1 MPVPRVSREV
11 PVELFG
17 DYVNWLIAAGLLQIA
32 GAAACAWLAWRGKR
46 EVALILLAGSGLVF
60 AQLALSG
67 HGFTDAGLGGLARLA
82 KLRSLR
88 LFETGVTTNGV
99 AVLKRQLPQLQ
110 VEAWG
115 RDAHD

>member
-1 MPVPRVSREV
+1 MRIQYLDLFGHQLSDASV
-11 PVELFG
+11 PV
-17 DYVNWLIAAGLLQIA
+17 LIRMTDLQ
-32 GAAACAWLAWRGKR
+32 
-46 EVALILLAGSGLVF
+46 E
-60 AQLALSG
+60 LALSG

-99 AVLKRQLPQLQ
+99 AVLKRQVPQLQ

-115 RDAHD
+115 GMRSTEFPR